1 MISKAFAPSGRSM
14 GLQSALSSRDDTALI
29 RMWFGW
35 FGCAVTVQSR
45 LLPLISPAEIHPPR
59 GNPAGVVRSHS
70 PAASETAAPEAVD
83 DLVTVLEGVV
93 GELLEQLAAD
103 AASAATIVSTPKE
116 PAILLMM
123 TLLTIDASHAAAQV
137 AQRSLVVRHLKA
149 RTATRGCL
157 CKPLA

>member
-1 MISKAFAPSGRSM
+1 
-14 GLQSALSSRDDTALI
+14 
-29 RMWFGW
+29 
-35 FGCAVTVQSR
+35 
-45 LLPLISPAEIHPPR
+45 
-59 GNPAGVVRSHS
+59 
-70 PAASETAAPEAVD
+70 
-83 DLVTVLEGVV
+83 VV
-93 GELLEQLAAD
+93 GVLLEQLAAD
-103 AASAATIVSTPKE
+103 AASAATIVSTPEE